1 MKYIMLLIHLK
12 KLRNYKIKYWD
23 LKDLYQRITSQ
34 KLPTGVFK
42 WVVKR
47 STFNE
52 DFIKNFR
59 KTIFLENLK
68 ETTKKSL
75 VTFLDLAIYKFS
87 SVRDFKNWFIFY
99 VKCFITMHQLNTLK
113 KAIKKAHK
121 RFQNLAEEEKVK
133 KWQYRRWWNKN
144 LTEDEKQM

>member
-1 MKYIMLLIHLK
+1 M
-12 KLRNYKIKYWD
+12 
-23 LKDLYQRITSQ
+23 YQRITSQ

-68 ETTKKSL
+68 ETNKKSL

-87 SVRDFKNWFIFY
+87 SVRDFKN
-99 VKCFITMHQLNTLK
+99 
-113 KAIKKAHK
+113 
-121 RFQNLAEEEKVK
+121 
-133 KWQYRRWWNKN
+133 
-144 LTEDEKQM
+144 